1 MSKNNQTI
9 CCYVHLISILWYTHI
24 CMSCFHFV
32 LMEVFPVSYVQLTLK
47 GYRTSI
53 KVWLTFHCRCKWDW
67 VELLYRTFFLYKFC
81 SRAKW
86 LTFFKSGNMTWTLT
100 GEVPTEISLNEDN
113 FLAILLKFTYL
124 SAPVGETVLL
134 SLAPSNC
141 SQFWT
146 ICENWMAWKISF
158 EKCIYMLLIAVL
170 PQALIG
176 LSKFQIRK
184 RSTSSDLHSKGNIIG
199 FTLENISAIYL

>member
-9 CCYVHLISILWYTHI
+9 CCYVHLISIMWYTHI

-100 GEVPTEISLNEDN
+100 AEVTAISWRPISSNPIEI
-113 FLAILLKFTYL
+113 YM
-124 SAPVGETVLL
+124 SAWGPVCETVLSVKL
-134 SLAPSNC
+134 QAIALNVD
-141 SQFWT
+141 QFVKIEWQ
-146 ICENWMAWKISF
+146 KISF
-158 EKCIYMLLIAVL
+158 EKCIYMLSIAIL

-176 LSKFQIRK
+176 ESKFHIRK
-184 RSTSSDLHSKGNIIG
+184 RSHSSDLHSS
-199 FTLENISAIYL
+199 FLSEV

>member
-9 CCYVHLISILWYTHI
+9 CCYVHLISIMWYTHI

-100 GEVPTEISLNEDN
+100 AEVIAISWRPLSSNPIEI
-113 FLAILLKFTYL
+113 YM
-124 SAPVGETVLL
+124 SAWGPVCETVLSVKL
-134 SLAPSNC
+134 QAIALNVD
-141 SQFWT
+141 QFVKIEWQ
-146 ICENWMAWKISF
+146 KISF
-158 EKCIYMLLIAVL
+158 EKCIYMLPIVVL

-176 LSKFQIRK
+176 ESKFHIRK
-184 RSTSSDLHSKGNIIG
+184 RSHNSDLHSSQQIFLSYGL
-199 FTLENISAIYL
+199 LEYN

>member
-1 MSKNNQTI
+1 
-9 CCYVHLISILWYTHI
+9 
-24 CMSCFHFV
+24 
-32 LMEVFPVSYVQLTLK
+32 MEVFPVSYVQLTLK

-100 GEVPTEISLNEDN
+100 AEVTAISWRPLSSNPIEI
-113 FLAILLKFTYL
+113 YM
-124 SAPVGETVLL
+124 SAWGPVCETVLSVKL
-134 SLAPSNC
+134 QAIALNVD
-141 SQFWT
+141 QFVKIEWQ
-146 ICENWMAWKISF
+146 KISF
-158 EKCIYMLLIAVL
+158 EKCIYMLSIAVL

-176 LSKFQIRK
+176 ESKFHIRK
-184 RSTSSDLHSKGNIIG
+184 RSHSSDLHSS
-199 FTLENISAIYL
+199 FLSEV